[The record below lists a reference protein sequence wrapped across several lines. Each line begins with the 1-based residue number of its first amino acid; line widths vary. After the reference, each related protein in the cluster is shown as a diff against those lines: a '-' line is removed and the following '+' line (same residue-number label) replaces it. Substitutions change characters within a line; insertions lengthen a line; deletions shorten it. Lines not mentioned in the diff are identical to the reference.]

1 MIPAFFLAAALAG
14 AAAAQPPAPTA
25 ADYLAHAERSV
36 VRVSIIASDGQ
47 SAWIAATGSGFVIA
61 PGEVVTDYH
70 VVSSAVGRSQEAIL
84 VSPPRGEGAHPL
96 TASLTNAWIAG
107 DVALLSAPGLAAPP
121 LALTSSPVQET
132 AVVRA
137 LGYPGATCQAL
148 SCTADEMI
156 APDEPTATTG
166 EISYVAHRLPN
177 GARLA
182 GLFHTATV
190 SPGSSGGPLIDAC
203 GRVVGINTWAVGPV
217 AGGEGEEK
225 VASGLQV
232 ATAVSNL
239 ETFLSGIGVHFVKD
253 ETPCAPAGSVAAL
266 AAELREAQG
275 EIAAQRAALA
285 AEEGQERRL
294 AALAR
299 EIAIGAALIVALSLL
314 GAFLTRR
321 ILSRSV
327 GRSRGR
333 G

>member
-1 MIPAFFLAAALAG
+1 
-14 AAAAQPPAPTA
+14 
-25 ADYLAHAERSV
+25 
-36 VRVSIIASDGQ
+36 
-47 SAWIAATGSGFVIA
+47 
-61 PGEVVTDYH
+61 
-70 VVSSAVGRSQEAIL
+70 
-84 VSPPRGEGAHPL
+84 
-96 TASLTNAWIAG
+96 
-107 DVALLSAPGLAAPP
+107 PP
-121 LALTSSPVQET
+121 LGLTSGPVQET

-182 GLFHTATV
+182 GLFHTAAV

-203 GRVVGINTWAVGPV
+203 GRVVGINTWAVGAV
-217 AGGEGEEK
+217 AGGDGGDGEEK

-266 AAELREAQG
+266 AAELRQAQG
-275 EIAAQRAALA
+275 EIASQRTALA
-285 AEEGQERRL
+285 AEEAEERRL
-294 AALAR
+294 ATLAR

-314 GAFLTRR
+314 GALLTRR

-327 GRSRGR
+327 GRSRGL